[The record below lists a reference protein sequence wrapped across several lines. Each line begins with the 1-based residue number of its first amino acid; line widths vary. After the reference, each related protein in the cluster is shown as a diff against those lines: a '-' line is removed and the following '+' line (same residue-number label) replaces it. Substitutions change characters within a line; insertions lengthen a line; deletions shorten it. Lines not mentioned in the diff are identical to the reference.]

1 MFENLKASIAMI
13 LDEISARPT
22 DRHVLQEE
30 LREKIAEMR
39 AMGLQ
44 VPEDIEALE
53 KALEDPENE
62 DLWRDLTV

>member
-1 MFENLKASIAMI
+1 MFENLKASITMI

-30 LREKIAEMR
+30 LREKIAEIR
-39 AMGLQ
+39 AMGLP

>member
-1 MFENLKASIAMI
+1 VFENLKTAITMI
-13 LDEISARPT
+13 LDEIAARPT

-39 AMGLQ
+39 AMGMP

-53 KALEDPENE
+53 TALEDPENE
-62 DLWRDLTV
+62 ELWRSLTT

>member
-1 MFENLKASIAMI
+1 VFENLKTAITMI
-13 LDEISARPT
+13 LDEIAARPT

-39 AMGLQ
+39 AMGMP
-44 VPEDIEALE
+44 VPDDIEALE

-62 DLWRDLTV
+62 ELWRSLTT